1 MTESNNESPK
11 ENKAPSLGSVLTSE
25 DLSSRDVEFEAAA
38 DRALQERPTF
48 SIRARL
54 LLAFALF
61 FVLTLVIVLWSIDIM
76 GEVQDKILFLE
87 VADDYKVE
95 LQQARRFEKNFLL
108 YGTNLDD
115 AREHVHRA
123 QQLTMRNSERF
134 LKTVGKRPLEVMK
147 SQLAEYLKL
156 LDAVGRGERERHE
169 NALRDHGAKMLK
181 LARDFVIKERK
192 LVQSMI
198 TLARRI
204 PFFFLAALAVL
215 MVVVG
220 IFLARQIIGALSRF
234 MKYTQRIA
242 SGDFTPITPTRKY
255 RDEFSKLALTLNRM
269 VRELDRHHRILTES
283 HKLRAMGTLVAGV
296 AHELNNPLNNI
307 MLTASLFK
315 DEYDSLDENERHEMI
330 DDVVGQSE
338 RAKKI
343 VANLLDF
350 ARQSEVS
357 KRPLDLRKIVT
368 ETVQLVGN
376 HIKMKKIHLETDL
389 PDNLPAV
396 HGDRQLL
403 SQVIMNLILNAVDV
417 LPEKGK
423 INICTSTDRREGF
436 LGLDITDNGP
446 GIPEHMI
453 SQIFDPFFTTKPTG
467 KGTGLG
473 LSVSRGILR
482 KLGGYLQVESE
493 LGKGSTFT
501 ALLPVTTV
509 PSEISARKTAGASP
523 RVSGE

>member
-1 MTESNNESPK
+1 MPGRNKESQQVQ
-11 ENKAPSLGSVLTSE
+11 KAPSLGSVLTSE
-25 DLSSRDVEFEAAA
+25 DLSSRDVEFEEAA

-61 FVLTLVIVLWSIDIM
+61 FVLTLVTVLWSISIM

-108 YGTNLDD
+108 YGTDLDE
-115 AREHVHRA
+115 AREHARRA
-123 QQLTMRNSERF
+123 LRLTARHSERF
-134 LKTVGKRPLEVMK
+134 LKTVGRRPLEMMN
-147 SQLAEYLKL
+147 SQLSEYLKL
-156 LDAVGRGERERHE
+156 LDAVGRGEREFNE
-169 NALRDHGAKMLK
+169 DALRDHGAKMLK

-198 TLARRI
+198 VLARRI

-220 IFLARQIIGALSRF
+220 VFLARQIIGALTRF
-234 MKYTQRIA
+234 MDYTKRIA
-242 SGDFTPITPTRKY
+242 EGDFTPITPTRKY

-315 DEYDSLDENERHEMI
+315 DEYDSLAEDERHEMI
-330 DDVVGQSE
+330 DDVIGQSE

-350 ARQSEVS
+350 ARQSEA
-357 KRPLDLRKIVT
+357 KMQPLDLSRIIS

-376 HIKMKKIHLETDL
+376 HLKMKKIHLAMDL
-389 PDNLPAV
+389 PDKLPAI

-403 SQVIMNLILNAVDV
+403 SQVFMNLILNAVDV
-417 LPEKGK
+417 LPEQGK
-423 INICTSTDRREGF
+423 INICTSTDLRGGY
-436 LGLDITDNGP
+436 LGVDITDNGP
-446 GIPEHMI
+446 GIPEHML

-501 ALLPVTTV
+501 VLLPVTTV
-509 PSEISARKTAGASP
+509 PAEISAGKAAGASP
-523 RVSGE
+523 GASGE